1 MHMIVI
7 RMVWPYVMRYIAQYA
22 ADFLQNWRKRRQA
35 APAAVPESV
44 EHAAPVECPP
54 CPPCPVIEEKAGAE
68 VTETAPAGSNSKGW
82 FALSGILLGA
92 SLGLVGY
99 LFLRDRQP

>member
-7 RMVWPYVMRYIAQYA
+7 RMVWPYVMRYLAQYA
-22 ADFLQNWRKRRQA
+22 ADFLQNRREPRQA
-35 APAAVPESV
+35 DPAAEPESV
-44 EHAAPVECPP
+44 EPTAPVECPP
-54 CPPCPVIEEKAGAE
+54 CPPCPVIKETAGADAA
-68 VTETAPAGSNSKGW
+68 ETAPAGSNSKGW

-92 SLGLVGY
+92 AFGLMGY